1 MNKCSLKGRDC
12 IEEKSNLGFNCNTT
26 CEGIFANVQWED
38 HDGKL
43 NQEEEEKVALDF
55 TGMVGSELHKEMFN
69 RLKDDLKKEMELMK
83 STIGKQGE
91 ELDKKKYERL
101 VSEYRDFK
109 KQNVRHLRFN
119 SAEDLSKFGKYKPCM
134 LSLKVS

>member
-12 IEEKSNLGFNCNTT
+12 IEEKSNFGFNCNTT

-38 HDGKL
+38 HDGRL
-43 NQEEEEKVALDF
+43 NQENKEKVEKVEATVDF
-55 TGMVGSELHKEMFN
+55 NAEYDSYEYVYDLQKEIYD

-83 STIGKQGE
+83 NTIGKKGE

-109 KQNVRHLRFN
+109 KQNVRHLRFY
-119 SAEDLSKFGKYKPCM
+119 SAGDLSKFGK
-134 LSLKVS
+134 